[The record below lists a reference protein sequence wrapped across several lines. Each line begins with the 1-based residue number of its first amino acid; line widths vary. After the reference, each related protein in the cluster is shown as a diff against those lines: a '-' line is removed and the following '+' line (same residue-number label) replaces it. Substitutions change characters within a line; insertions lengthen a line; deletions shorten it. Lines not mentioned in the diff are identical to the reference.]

1 MFGHKKPFI
10 LLLLLILCASLQ
22 ANAKHLLVKGS
33 VISEGKGIAGVVVS
47 DGYRCVS
54 TNSKGQ
60 FEIEANDDARYVF
73 LSTPSGYE
81 VECREGTIPMFYQPL
96 NRALNVQRCVFRL
109 RALPHASNHFR
120 FLAQADVQVATPEDL
135 SKGYTNDVADMV
147 KLVAPWRKTMDVFS
161 IDLGDIV
168 GNVQTL
174 YPDYIRTI
182 APLDMPV
189 FRAIGNHD
197 MEMPPSRTFEGSTKT
212 FESYFG
218 PVTYSFN
225 RGKAHFIILDDC
237 FCTGRDYQYIGYI
250 DERTF
255 RWLEQ
260 DLSYVPEGSLVFV
273 AMHIPSNPTKKIAFN
288 TADMEYISNAAALFE
303 VLKPYQTHL
312 LSGHTH
318 WNQNIVFNDNLFEH
332 NTAAVCGI
340 WWKADVCMDG
350 TPRGCGVYD
359 VDGDRV
365 TWYYHSF
372 GHDADHQLRTY
383 PVGASTEFPTDVVAN
398 VWNYDEAWRVEWL
411 EDGKLMGQMTQFTG
425 FDPMASKI
433 CANKEQVVY
442 DWISPVKTDHLFRC
456 TPTRK
461 DARITVRVTDRFGRV
476 YQEEVKP

>member
-1 MFGHKKPFI
+1 M
-10 LLLLLILCASLQ
+10 LCANLQ
-22 ANAKHLLVKGS
+22 VSAKHLLVKGS
-33 VISEGKGIAGVVVS
+33 VASEGKGIAGVVVS
-47 DGYRCVS
+47 DGFRCVS
-54 TNSKGQ
+54 TDAAGC
-60 FEIEANDDARYVF
+60 FEMEADDDARYVF
-73 LSTPSGYE
+73 LSVPSGFE
-81 VECREGTIPMFYQPL
+81 VSRRDGTIPEFYQLL
-96 NRALNVQRCVFRL
+96 NRKLDVQQCDFHL
-109 RALPHASNHFR
+109 HALPHGGSHFR
-120 FLAQADVQVATPEDL
+120 FLAQADVQVAEAADL
-135 SKGYTNDVADMV
+135 TKGYAEDVADMS
-147 KLVAPWRKTMDVFS
+147 KLVAPWRKKMDVFS

-168 GNVQTL
+168 GNVQSL

-189 FRAIGNHD
+189 YRAIGNHD
-197 MEMPPSRTFEGSTKT
+197 MEMPPSRTFEGSMKT

-237 FCTGRDYQYIGYI
+237 FCTGHDYQYIGYI

-255 RWLEQ
+255 RWLEH
-260 DLSYVPEGSLVFV
+260 DLSYVPKGSLVFV

-288 TADMEYISNAAALFE
+288 TADMEYISNAAALYE
-303 VLKPYQTHL
+303 VLKPYQTHI

-318 WNQNIVFNDNLFEH
+318 WNQNIVFNDHLFEH

-359 VDGDRV
+359 VNGDSV

-372 GHDADHQLRTY
+372 GRDAGYQLRTY
-383 PVGASTEFPTDVVAN
+383 PVGSSKEFPSDVIAN

-411 EDGKLMGQMTQFTG
+411 ENGRLMGQMKQFTG
-425 FDPMASKI
+425 FDPMASAI
-433 CANKEQVVY
+433 CANKKQVVY

-456 TPTRK
+456 TPTRN
-461 DARITVRVTDRFGRV
+461 DAKVTVRVTDRFGNV
-476 YQEEVKP
+476 YQSVVNR